1 VNASIYD
8 LPPLETGGVENRKG
22 IAFQDHVAL
31 SFCLRMLGDVD
42 LVEVWCETQ
51 DDITLMWRVQ
61 GKGLVAEFVQ
71 AKSNELDK
79 LWSIS
84 DPCIREKGKE
94 GTSIVERSLAY
105 DRCAELTR
113 FRIVTARPFR
123 TVLNP
128 MTLRRGCKE
137 RKAAAPKLA
146 ELQKKFAEK
155 IGSYKSP
162 NGATCHEWVERT
174 KLDARHSQQAVHDA
188 NAQTLRKS
196 LELRG
201 FNALH
206 DQIEEIYLRLLVE
219 VFEAGRADAKLDF
232 ERKRFSERRV
242 EALLQKLAKIHLRY
256 PLPSGGEVMEEKMQ
270 AAGLPPDTIAQA
282 QEQRRAYRCRSLQP
296 RYQAAGDQASI
307 EAEVSAILHSLKCRL
322 DVGDLPDDGLQ
333 FHTLCLEELNNFRNS
348 YPPKQRPSL
357 ADLYGCMY
365 VIADRCLHRFRRLK
379 L

>member
-1 VNASIYD
+1 
-8 LPPLETGGVENRKG
+8 
-22 IAFQDHVAL
+22 
-31 SFCLRMLGDVD
+31 
-42 LVEVWCETQ
+42 
-51 DDITLMWRVQ
+51 
-61 GKGLVAEFVQ
+61 
-71 AKSNELDK
+71 
-79 LWSIS
+79 
-84 DPCIREKGKE
+84 
-94 GTSIVERSLAY
+94 
-105 DRCAELTR
+105 
-113 FRIVTARPFR
+113 
-123 TVLNP
+123 
-128 MTLRRGCKE
+128 
-137 RKAAAPKLA
+137 
-146 ELQKKFAEK
+146 
-155 IGSYKSP
+155 
-162 NGATCHEWVERT
+162 
-174 KLDARHSQQAVHDA
+174 LDARHSQQAVHDA